1 MSHTITIPNSRE
13 IGATMRRIATTL
25 AVGLAWA
32 IVASEATYR
41 AGLATGRAIHR
52 LNDWMAAAIHDPAAA
67 AESVASA
74 LLAWADRILTEPA
87 PAPLLTMLGAEVLT
101 DEQLDA
107 EIAAYEGASLADA
120 FAANCAEMAASDARL
135 YRAAGERIANIR
147 AMPDEAETAPAKPK
161 RTVRRKPATARKA
174 KAEA

>member
-1 MSHTITIPNSRE
+1 
-13 IGATMRRIATTL
+13 MRRIATTL

-52 LNDWMAAAIHDPAAA
+52 LNDWLAGAIHDPTAA
-67 AESVASA
+67 AERVASA
-74 LLAWADRILTEPA
+74 SLAWASAVIAPPEEPG
-87 PAPLLTMLGAEVLT
+87 LLELLGAELLT

-107 EIAAYEGASLADA
+107 EIAAMPSIADT
-120 FAANCAEMAASDARL
+120 FAAAAAEMAASDARL
-135 YRAAGERIANIR
+135 YRAAGERIGNIR
-147 AMPDEAETAPAKPK
+147 QILDQAEPEAKP
-161 RTVRRKPATARKA
+161 VARRKPARARKA